1 MIPTAALSSI
11 AFCAPFLLVIACAL
25 LLIIEERRERKLHDA
40 LSDRPRLG
48 LHTSSTRTLS
58 GAAVPPPRT
67 AERPSTDKKEAAALE
82 RPAS

>member
-1 MIPTAALSSI
+1 MTALGVQ
-11 AFCAPFLLVIACAL
+11 P
-25 LLIIEERRERKLHDA
+25 
-40 LSDRPRLG
+40 RPRVG
-48 LHTSSTRTLS
+48 IDAHHFIRTLS